1 MTIAEIQKALAARGH
16 DPGNIDGIWGRRTA
30 NAVRA
35 FQEANGLLVDG
46 IAGPKTRAALGF
58 GSNTPM
64 DAVKDPALPW
74 LTEARRLL
82 GVREGA
88 ADDNNGDIMKW
99 ADDLNITYGGDDI
112 AWCGLFVAHCIG
124 ATLSG
129 EPLPANPL
137 GARNWSR
144 FGARC
149 VPQPGAVM
157 VFWRGKKDGWQGH
170 VGFYAGEHPTKG
182 YLILGG
188 NQADSVSYAWLD
200 PDRLLQAR
208 WPATV
213 PAGSGQGRR
222 VDDDGQPAS
231 DNEQ

>member
-1 MTIAEIQKALAARGH
+1 MTIAEIQKALAARGY

-35 FQEANGLLVDG
+35 FQSDEHLIVDG
-46 IAGPKTRAALGF
+46 IVGPKTLAALGLDA
-58 GSNTPM
+58 SPAL
-64 DAVKDPALPW
+64 DAVKDPAFPW

-88 ADDNNGDIMKW
+88 GDDNNGDIMKW
-99 ADDLNITYGGDDI
+99 ADDLNITYTGDDI
-112 AWCGLFVAHCIG
+112 PWCGLFVAHCIG
-124 ATLSG
+124 STLTD
-129 EPLPANPL
+129 EALPANPL
-137 GARNWSR
+137 GARNWVK

-149 VPQPGAVM
+149 DPQPGAVM
-157 VFWRGKKDGWQGH
+157 VFWRGEQNGWQGH
-170 VGFYAGEHPTKG
+170 VGFYAGEHSTKG

-188 NQADSVSYAWLD
+188 NQKDSVSYAWLT
-200 PDRLLQAR
+200 PERLLQAR

-213 PAGSGQGRR
+213 PAGSGKKRK
-222 VDDDGQPAS
+222 VNDNGQPAS